1 MDRRKYGDKM
11 PGKDTREPG
20 GIMPGVGLIAHPD
33 FSQHETGPGHPE
45 RPERLHA
52 IQRRLDETGLQGRLF
67 DIAPRMLETD
77 WLEKVHTSRHIA
89 DVQRRCEQ
97 NMRLMDAADTFIC
110 PASFNVGRLAAGAAC
125 EAVDAVMNNRAD
137 AVFCATR
144 PPGHHAERD
153 TAMGFCLFNNV
164 AVAARYIQSAHRLE
178 RILIVD
184 WDVHHGNGTQ
194 HIFEEDPTVFYFSTH
209 QYPHY
214 PWFSGSSGEMGIGAG
229 KGTNL
234 NAPLPAGAGDEQY
247 LRAFDELLAPAM
259 ERFRPEFVIVSAGF
273 DAHVNDPLSAT
284 QVTEE
289 GFAEMTRRARKIAR
303 IYANDRLISVL
314 EGGYDLNGLARC
326 VEYHLSAL
334 LENGK

>member
-1 MDRRKYGDKM
+1 MSR
-11 PGKDTREPG
+11 
-20 GIMPGVGLIAHPD
+20 VGLIAHPD
-33 FSQHETGPGHPE
+33 FSQHDTGPGHPE

-67 DIAPRMLETD
+67 DIAPRMLEAG

-125 EAVDAVMNNRAD
+125 EAVDAVMNSRAD

-214 PWFSGSSGEMGIGAG
+214 PWFSGSGGEMGIGAG
-229 KGTNL
+229 KGANL

-273 DAHVNDPLSAT
+273 DAHVDDPLSAT

-289 GFAEMTRRARKIAR
+289 GFAEMTRRAQKIAR
-303 IYANDRLISVL
+303 IYANDHLISVL
-314 EGGYDLNGLARC
+314 EGGYDLNGLARS

-334 LENGK
+334 LENGE

>member
-1 MDRRKYGDKM
+1 M
-11 PGKDTREPG
+11 PR
-20 GIMPGVGLIAHPD
+20 VGLIAHPD

-67 DIAPRMLETD
+67 DIAPRMLEAD
-77 WLEKVHTSRHIA
+77 LLEKVHTSRHIA

-273 DAHVNDPLSAT
+273 DAYVNDPLSAT

-289 GFAEMTRRARKIAR
+289 GFAEMTRRAQEIAR
-303 IYANDRLISVL
+303 NYANDRLISVL

-334 LENGK
+334 LENGE

>member
-1 MDRRKYGDKM
+1 MSR
-11 PGKDTREPG
+11 
-20 GIMPGVGLIAHPD
+20 VGLIAHPD
-33 FSQHETGPGHPE
+33 FSQHDTGPGHPE

-52 IQRRLDETGLQGRLF
+52 IQSRLDDTGLGGRLIH
-67 DIAPRMLETD
+67 IAPRILEAN

-110 PASFNVGRLAAGAAC
+110 PASFNVGLLAAGAAC
-125 EAVDAVMNNRAD
+125 EAVDAVMNNRTD

-144 PPGHHAERD
+144 PPGHHAEPDR
-153 TAMGFCLFNNV
+153 AMGFCLFNNV
-164 AVAARYIQSAHRLE
+164 AVSVRYIQSTYRLE

-194 HIFEEDPTVFYFSTH
+194 HIFEEDPSVFYFSIH

-214 PWFSGSSGEMGIGAG
+214 PWFSGSGGETGIGAG

-234 NAPLPAGAGDEQY
+234 NAPMPAGAGDEQY
-247 LRAFDELLAPAM
+247 LHAFDELLAPAM

-273 DAHVNDPLSAT
+273 DAHINDPLSST
-284 QVTEE
+284 LVTED
-289 GFAEMTRRARKIAR
+289 GFAQITRRTQRIAR
-303 IYANDRLISVL
+303 TYANDRLISVL
-314 EGGYDLNGLARC
+314 EGGYGLNGLARS
-326 VEYHLSAL
+326 VECHLTAL
-334 LENGK
+334 LENGE

>member
-1 MDRRKYGDKM
+1 M
-11 PGKDTREPG
+11 PR
-20 GIMPGVGLIAHPD
+20 VGLIAHPD
-33 FSQHETGPGHPE
+33 FSQHDTGPGHPE
-45 RPERLHA
+45 RPERLQA
-52 IQRRLDETGLQGRLF
+52 IRKRLDETDLRGRLL
-67 DIAPRMLETD
+67 DVAPRILEAD
-77 WLEKVHTSRHIA
+77 WLEKVHTARHIA
-89 DVQRRCEQ
+89 EVKRRCER
-97 NMRLMDAADTFIC
+97 NVRLMDAGDTFIC

-125 EAVDAVMNNRAD
+125 EAVDVVMNDRAD

-153 TAMGFCLFNNV
+153 RAMGFCLFNNA
-164 AVAARYIQSAHRLE
+164 AVAARYIQSDHRLE

-194 HIFEEDPTVFYFSTH
+194 NIFEEDPTVFYFSTH

-214 PWFSGSSGEMGIGAG
+214 PWFSGSSGETGVGAG

-234 NAPLPAGAGDEQY
+234 NAPMPAGAGNEQY

-259 ERFRPEFVIVSAGF
+259 ERFHPEFVIVSAGF
-273 DAHVNDPLSAT
+273 DAHVDDPLSGT
-284 QVTEE
+284 RVTEA
-289 GFAEMTRRARKIAR
+289 GFAEMTRRVRRIAR
-303 IYANDRLISVL
+303 AYANDRLISVL

-334 LENGK
+334 LEDLA